1 MALKVDYVLKE
12 TGANLFRNISLTIA
26 SVLTVAVSLSLV
38 GASLM
43 IREGVDNATKRWEG
57 GIEFIVFLQPD
68 ATQEQINS
76 VGAALE
82 ENPQVGTLT
91 FVDKQATFEE
101 FKDLFSGTPQLVD
114 NVSPDILPP
123 SYRVV
128 PEAKQARSI
137 AALGQQFEDRPGVRQ
152 VVFAFE
158 TVQQIET
165 ISGYIGWILVAV
177 ALALLLAA
185 TLLILN
191 TIRMAM
197 FARRREIE
205 VMKLVGASNWFVRVP
220 FMLEGVVAGVLGSM
234 FAVVV
239 VWVIN
244 SLFDGVAASQD
255 FAIFAGFAV
264 DSGTTWLICAGI
276 VGLGIFIGSVGS
288 AFAVSRYLDV

>member
-12 TGANLFRNISLTIA
+12 TGTNLFRNISLTIA

-68 ATQEQINS
+68 ATQEQIDS
-76 VGAALE
+76 VGKALQ
-82 ENPQVGTLT
+82 ENPQVGELS

-101 FKDLFSGTPQLVD
+101 FKDLFKGTPQLVD
-114 NVSPDILPP
+114 NVSPEILPP

-137 AALGQQFEDRPGVRQ
+137 AALGKQFEDRPGVRQ
-152 VVFAFE
+152 VVFAFD

-165 ISGYIGWILVAV
+165 MTGIIGWVLVGV
-177 ALALLLAA
+177 AFFLLVAA

-220 FMLEGVVAGVLGSM
+220 FMLEGVVAGVVGSG
-234 FAVVV
+234 FAVGMI
-239 VWVIN
+239 WIIDR
-244 SLFDGVAASQD
+244 LFDGVAASEN

-264 DSGTTWLICAGI
+264 DASTTWLICAGV

-288 AFAVSRYLDV
+288 AFAVTRYLDV